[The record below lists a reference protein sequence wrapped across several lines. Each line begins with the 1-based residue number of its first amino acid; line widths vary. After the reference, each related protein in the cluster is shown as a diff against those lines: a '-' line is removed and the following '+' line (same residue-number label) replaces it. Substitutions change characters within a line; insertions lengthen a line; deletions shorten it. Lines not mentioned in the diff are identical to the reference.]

1 MIPEPASHACLIK
14 TDAVC
19 FDLKQSCAKNF
30 AKKNLTISMKTSGVD
45 LHTSAA

>member
-1 MIPEPASHACLIK
+1 MIKPSSHACVIK
-14 TDAVC
+14 TVAVC
-19 FDLKQSCAKNF
+19 FDLKQSCAKNL